1 MTFDVIL
8 QQLAAGFGKTLLI
21 FFLTLAFS
29 LPLGLL
35 VCLGR
40 MSRWAPFRA
49 LGKPGCTA
57 ALRRLAS
64 FRPLCLIFKF
74 CISILRGTPLMLQL
88 FLSITGFPISAS
100 LA

>member
-1 MTFDVIL
+1 MDRVREGTAGHRRPCSGRRKESSMTFDVIL

-49 LGKPGCTA
+49 LGKPGAPPRCGG
-57 ALRRLAS
+57 
-64 FRPLCLIFKF
+64 LCR
-74 CISILRGTPLMLQL
+74 SGP
-88 FLSITGFPISAS
+88 SV
-100 LA
+100 